1 MVDVAGRAAE
11 ALEFDPVALRE
22 RYRAERDRR
31 LRGDGNDQYRDP
43 AGTLARYLDDPYA
56 DPGFNRPPLTD
67 QVDVLVIGGGFGGL
81 LAAARLREAGI
92 EGIRVLEKAA
102 DFGGTWY
109 WNRYPGAACDIE
121 SYIYL
126 PLLEETG
133 YLPTEKY
140 ARGEEILGYARRI
153 AAHFDL
159 YRNACFQ
166 TEATELRWDDA
177 AGHWVVSTSR
187 GDRIRARFVITAG
200 GPLHRPKL
208 PGIDGIETFRGHS
221 FHTSRWDYGYTGSA
235 ADGLPGLA
243 GKRVGI
249 IGTGATAVQCV
260 PHLGASAERLFVFQ
274 RTPSSIDVRG
284 NRPTDPDWSST
295 LRPGWQQH
303 RMDNFNALV
312 SGRPVDED
320 LVNDGW
326 TDILHNLGV
335 MRARAGRSG
344 DAGAAELVQLADFQK
359 MEQIR
364 ARVDAVVRD
373 PATAEALKPYYNQFC
388 KRPCFHD
395 SYLDTFNLPSV
406 QLVDTLGQGV
416 ERIVERGV
424 VVAGEVY
431 PVDCLIYATGFEI
444 GTDLSHQ
451 AGFDVYGRDG
461 RSLRDKWRDGPMT
474 FHGFSSHGFPN
485 YFVVSITQ
493 SGQTPNFVHMLA
505 EQAKHLAYILTE
517 CAARGANTVEA
528 TEAAESAWTDSIVEL
543 AELRRPFLEECTPG
557 YYNNEG
563 QLSRQAARS
572 GSYGKGPIAFARV
585 LEQWRADGSLA
596 GLTLD

>member
-1 MVDVAGRAAE
+1 MVDAVGE
-11 ALEFDPVALRE
+11 LGFDPETLRA

-31 LRGDGNDQYRDP
+31 LRGDGNDQYRDL
-43 AGTLARYLDDPYA
+43 AGTLARYLDDPHA
-56 DPGFNRPPLTD
+56 DPSFTRPPLTD

-81 LAAARLREAGI
+81 LVAARLREAGI
-92 EGIRVLEKAA
+92 EDIRVLEKAA

-133 YLPTEKY
+133 YLPTQKY
-140 ARGEEILGYARRI
+140 ATGEEILSYTRRI
-153 AAHFDL
+153 AEHFDL

-166 TEATELRWDDA
+166 TEATELRWDASA
-177 AGHWVVSTSR
+177 AQWIVSTSR
-187 GDRIRARFVITAG
+187 GDRMRARFVITAG

-208 PGIDGIETFRGHS
+208 PGIDGIETFAGHS

-235 ADGLPGLA
+235 AGGLPGLA
-243 GKRVGI
+243 DKRVGI

-260 PHLGASAERLFVFQ
+260 PHLGAAAERLFVFQ
-274 RTPSSIDVRG
+274 RTPSSIDVRD
-284 NRPTDPDWSST
+284 NRPTDPDWSKT

-312 SGRPVDED
+312 SGRHVDED

-326 TDILHNLGV
+326 TDILRNLGV
-335 MRARAGRSG
+335 MRARAGRG
-344 DAGAAELVQLADFQK
+344 GNADAAKLVQLADFQK

-395 SYLDTFNLPSV
+395 SYLDTFNLPTV
-406 QLVDTLGQGV
+406 RLVDTLGKGV
-416 ERIVERGV
+416 ERIVEEGV
-424 VVAGEVY
+424 VVAGEVF
-431 PVDCLIYATGFEI
+431 PVDCLIFATGFEI

-451 AGFDVYGRDG
+451 AGFEVYGRDG
-461 RSLRDKWRDGPMT
+461 RSLRDKWRDGPTT
-474 FHGFSSHGFPN
+474 FHGFSSNGFPN
-485 YFVVSITQ
+485 YFIVSITQ
-493 SGQTPNFVHMLA
+493 SGLTPNFVHMLA
-505 EQAKHLAYILTE
+505 DQARHLAYILSE
-517 CAARGANTVEA
+517 CAARGVDTVEA
-528 TEAAESAWTDSIVEL
+528 TEEAESAWTDTIVEL
-543 AELRRPFLEECTPG
+543 AELRRAFLEECTPG

-563 QLSRQAARS
+563 QLSERAARA
-572 GSYGKGPIAFARV
+572 GSYGKGPIAFIRV
-585 LEQWRADGSLA
+585 LEQWRAAGDMA
-596 GLTLD
+596 GLKLG